1 MMASSVLIL
10 LADDD
15 AAMRGMLGTWLR
27 RQGFEVDECS
37 DGKELIDRL
46 QEARDGSRAPDL
58 VVSDLR
64 MPGLSGFDVLHWIR
78 ASLPAVPLILITAFG
93 DTQTHRRA
101 EELGAAAIVDKP
113 FDLQEFHDHV
123 SRVLSSNPNG

>member
-1 MMASSVLIL
+1 MAPQALIV

-15 AAMRGMLGTWLR
+15 AAMRGMLGTSLR

-46 QEARDGSRAPDL
+46 EAARNGHRAPDL

-64 MPGLSGFDVLHWIR
+64 MPGLSGFDVLYWLQ
-78 ASLPAVPLILITAFG
+78 AWLPKVPLILITAFG
-93 DTQTHRRA
+93 DDQTHRRA
-101 EELGAAAIVDKP
+101 AELGAAAIIDKP
-113 FDLQEFHDHV
+113 FDLHEFHDHV
-123 SRVLSSNPNG
+123 SRVLCSSANG

>member
-1 MMASSVLIL
+1 MMAPVLIL

-15 AAMRGMLGTWLR
+15 AAMRGMLGTSLR
-27 RQGFEVDECS
+27 REGFEVDECS

-46 QEARDGSRAPDL
+46 QAARNGSRAPDL

-113 FDLQEFHDHV
+113 FDLQVFHDHV
-123 SRVLSSNPNG
+123 SRVLSSNANG

>member
-1 MMASSVLIL
+1 MAPSILIL

-15 AAMRGMLGTWLR
+15 AAMRGMLGMSLR

-37 DGKELIDRL
+37 DGKELIERL
-46 QEARDGSRAPDL
+46 QAARNGSRAPDL

-78 ASLPAVPLILITAFG
+78 AWLPQVPLILITAFG

-101 EELGAAAIVDKP
+101 EELGAAAVVDKP

-123 SRVLSSNPNG
+123 SRILTSSPNG